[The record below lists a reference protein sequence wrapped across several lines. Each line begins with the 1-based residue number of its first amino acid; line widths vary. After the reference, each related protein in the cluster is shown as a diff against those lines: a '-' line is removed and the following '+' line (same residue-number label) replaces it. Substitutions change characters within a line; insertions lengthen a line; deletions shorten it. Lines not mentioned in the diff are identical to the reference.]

1 LEPNPVLTNEELE
14 ELIDCVMHYGPFAR
28 RAVTHDIH
36 GALYEVIDQALALG
50 HHHPIRV
57 LYEYR
62 DQLHDFPHIREFM
75 QEVWAEALPH
85 PSTAEVE
92 FDPDTETSEQADGTA
107 VGRPLNHKEVAMR
120 DNSRR
125 IALSIVVFMLFTV
138 ICCLGFCGGWNG
150 NIVFRWTWDL
160 VGSAMSYM
168 FADDPEVEV
177 IRETEAVEPEGT
189 TQVEVIVG
197 GEIPDWQLPTG
208 CNGRS
213 PTCPWINGG
222 SGASKEEVYAFPLR
236 GDRDRFVDE
245 ADGCVL
251 RERNAYGEAVF
262 VVLEPCTAVENADRA
277 IGCPS
282 GSTCLAWTGPEG
294 NLERI
299 HRGCLQVPLE
309 EPVTWTGSCPII
321 SVRRPRQ

>member
-1 LEPNPVLTNEELE
+1 MEPNPVLTNEELE

-50 HHHPIRV
+50 HHRPIRV

-85 PSTAEVE
+85 PSEVEVE
-92 FDPDTETSEQADGTA
+92 FDPDTETSELASGLA
-107 VGRPLNHKEVAMR
+107 VGHPLNHKEVAMR

-125 IALSIVVFMLFTV
+125 IALSIVVFMFFTI

-168 FADDPEVEV
+168 FGADDAPD
-177 IRETEAVEPEGT
+177 ETEDP
-189 TQVEVIVG
+189 
-197 GEIPDWQLPTG
+197 WQ
-208 CNGRS
+208 S
-213 PTCPWINGG
+213 PLACDGLTADCPWMNGG
-222 SGASKEEVYAFPLR
+222 SGESLDEVYAFPLR
-236 GDRDRFVDE
+236 GDRDRFTDE
-245 ADGCVL
+245 ANGCVRL
-251 RERNAYGEAVF
+251 DRNAAGKDVY
-262 VVLEPCTAVENADRA
+262 VVLEPCTAVESGDRA
-277 IGCPS
+277 SSCPE
-282 GSTCLAWTGPEG
+282 GQTCLVWTGPEG
-294 NLERI
+294 NLETI
-299 HRGCLQVPLE
+299 HRGCIQGVLG
-309 EPVTWTGSCPII
+309 EPSTWEGACPII
-321 SVRRPRQ
+321 SVRDR